1 MKTESSAPF
10 SSSYPFMEEA
20 ITSNVINS
28 LGCFRQGDAAP
39 QADSR
44 RERQIAEVMKRLP
57 STEEMEPF
65 FSRLR
70 GVNLILATLSYGLKV
85 TVSEL
90 QGLRIRDVNLAT
102 HHVVLHGVAR
112 ILPTLIIDDL
122 REYLN
127 ERVCGSEASVTVSKR
142 EQRLFSEHDLRG
154 FFEYVTDYQ
163 RGLIADEGAEQALT
177 EGCFN
182 RIFRVLG
189 RLHARGA
196 AKRGA
201 KLRSPLDLFDKG
213 PKIVRRGRWGVV
225 DAYYLW
231 RTVYPLCR

>member
-1 MKTESSAPF
+1 MKTESTALTP
-10 SSSYPFMEEA
+10 SSYSFMEEA

-28 LGCFRQGDAAP
+28 LSILRQSKAAP
-39 QADSR
+39 QSDSR

-65 FSRLR
+65 FSQLR

-102 HHVVLHGVAR
+102 HHVVLNGVAR
-112 ILPTLIIDDL
+112 PLPSLVIDDV

-163 RGLIADEGAEQALT
+163 RVLIADKGPDQTLT

-189 RLHARGA
+189 RFHARGA
-196 AKRGA
+196 AKRGT

>member
-1 MKTESSAPF
+1 MKTESTALTP
-10 SSSYPFMEEA
+10 SSYSFMEEA
-20 ITSNVINS
+20 ITSNVIKS
-28 LGCFRQGDAAP
+28 LSILRQSKAAP
-39 QADSR
+39 QSDSR

-65 FSRLR
+65 FSQLR

-102 HHVVLHGVAR
+102 HHVVLNGVAR
-112 ILPTLIIDDL
+112 PLPSLVIDDV

-163 RGLIADEGAEQALT
+163 RVLIADKGPDQALT

-189 RLHARGA
+189 RFHARGA
-196 AKRGA
+196 AKRGT